1 LRASLEAARAA
12 LHRGRSG
19 RALKVGAAAE
29 PITLGEGSPAK
40 DPLDGASELGV
51 YSIAGRLGSGGM
63 GTVYEGRHRALN
75 KRVAIKVLLPERT
88 SDPEVMARFLREG
101 QAAARVRHP
110 HVVDV
115 YDVGV
120 EKGRYYL
127 VMELLEGRDLQT
139 LLDERERLPL
149 TDALAVLLPVF
160 SAISRAHAEGVVHRD
175 LKPANVFLA
184 DEGGRQR
191 PIVVDFGI
199 SKVIE
204 AQPGLDL
211 TQSAAVLGTPYYM
224 APEQLRAAKSSDA
237 RTDQYAL
244 GVILYEC
251 LTGHRPFS
259 GAGLYELLLAI
270 GQGPLKPPT
279 YWVPS
284 LPPPLNDA
292 ILRALA
298 RDPDQRFP
306 SVQAFGRALFP
317 FADEL
322 TRSLWNS
329 EFGAG
334 AAQAVSG
341 DEVART
347 SHAGG
352 GPRSRARIAFA
363 VLGLALTGSALAW
376 FTSTRTAPRAP
387 SDSADVSAVAA
398 AAPSETPRAAPRPPA
413 SFEASASARSAR
425 AAPDVSVLEVNP
437 APSVSAEARGSGA
450 ARPAAKPRLSPMES
464 KTAAGQAVAPP
475 PSVRAG
481 GSKEPAVRGA
491 NGSWILR

>member
-1 LRASLEAARAA
+1 
-12 LHRGRSG
+12 
-19 RALKVGAAAE
+19 VGAAAE
-29 PITLGEGSPAK
+29 PISRGEGSTA

-51 YSIAGRLGSGGM
+51 YSISGRLGCGGM

-127 VMELLEGRDLQT
+127 VMELLEGRDLQA

-149 TDALAVLLPVF
+149 PEALALLLPVF

-224 APEQLRAAKSSDA
+224 APEQLRAAKASDA

-279 YWVPS
+279 FWVPS
-284 LPPPLNDA
+284 LPLPLNDA

-334 AAQAVSG
+334 VAQAVSG
-341 DEVART
+341 DDGVRT
-347 SHAGG
+347 SNVGG
-352 GPRSRARIAFA
+352 EPRLKARIAFA
-363 VLGLALTGSALAW
+363 VLGLAVAGSALAW
-376 FTSTRTAPRAP
+376 FTSTRTAP
-387 SDSADVSAVAA
+387 SLSVGAVAA
-398 AAPSETPRAAPRPPA
+398 TAPAEMPLAAPRPAA
-413 SFEASASARSAR
+413 SLEAGASARSAR
-425 AAPDVSVLEVNP
+425 PPPDVSVAEVTP
-437 APSVSAEARGSGA
+437 APFASADARGSGA
-450 ARPAAKPRLSPMES
+450 ARPTAKPRLSPKES

-475 PSVRAG
+475 PSARAG